1 MNWGKGGFHGPC
13 WWWSSVPSVAGFIP
27 SARAIWT
34 WASPLLSAIFPG
46 GSRPNRVDQNAH
58 ALVVGRVEPEHPVER
73 ALGLLESIEAPEAQ
87 SEAVHA
93 AEERPVVDMAPRQQA
108 IEGVAQGQV
117 ADAKPRL
124 VVTDRVR
131 RPVVED
137 DVAEGRV
144 GVQAA
149 EIGLAE
155 VHQDLVRSLSVA
167 GILEVV
173 GLGDGIAVQIVGV
186 PPGHDL
192 LHFERLPRAAGDDRL
207 GPLLIP
213 EMTASTPGR
222 LSISGSV
229 ARTRRSP

>member
-1 MNWGKGGFHGPC
+1 MRG
-13 WWWSSVPSVAGFIP
+13 
-27 SARAIWT
+27 
-34 WASPLLSAIFPG
+34 
-46 GSRPNRVDQNAH
+46 
-58 ALVVGRVEPEHPVER
+58 VVGRVEPEHPVEH
-73 ALGLLESIEAPEAQ
+73 ALGLLEPIEAPEAQ

-93 AEERPVVDMAPRQQA
+93 AEQWPVVDMAPQQQA
-108 IEGVAQGQV
+108 IEVVAQGQF

-137 DVAEGRV
+137 EVAEVSV

-155 VHQDLVRSLSVA
+155 LHQDLVRSLSVA

-173 GLGDGIAVQIVGV
+173 GLGDGIAVQIIGV

-207 GPLLIP
+207 GPLHIP
-213 EMTASTPGR
+213 EITASTPWR
-222 LSISGSV
+222 LSMSGSV
-229 ARTRRSP
+229 ARTRCSPAPCRFAT

>member
-1 MNWGKGGFHGPC
+1 MRG
-13 WWWSSVPSVAGFIP
+13 
-27 SARAIWT
+27 
-34 WASPLLSAIFPG
+34 
-46 GSRPNRVDQNAH
+46 
-58 ALVVGRVEPEHPVER
+58 VVGRVEPEHPVEH
-73 ALGLLESIEAPEAQ
+73 ALGLLEPIEAPEAQ
-87 SEAVHA
+87 SETVHA
-93 AEERPVVDMAPRQQA
+93 AEQWPVVDMAPRQQA
-108 IEGVAQGQV
+108 IEVVAQGQF

-137 DVAEGRV
+137 EVAEVSV

-173 GLGDGIAVQIVGV
+173 GLGDGIAVQIIGV

-213 EMTASTPGR
+213 EMTASTPWR
-222 LSISGSV
+222 LSVSDSV
-229 ARTRRSP
+229 ARTRCSSAPWVDPKAS